1 MASMNTFKTYCQRKF
16 PDNWEIVD
24 KGHGLFHFR
33 DNLVSRGNGFIFV
46 VQEEINKFEVT
57 LIFED
62 FAKELSECAEKSI
75 SDSNS
80 PLRKLFDL
88 YVGLT
93 VVVHKHYIETNLDP
107 ATKKFDKWDF
117 KLIYKKGGDTYDADN
132 FSDIL
137 ISFILYIFPY
147 KMEAEEEGASESELL
162 TKYER
167 SHINRSLCL
176 AYFGYNCKA
185 CGINLK
191 DKYGDIARDFIHVH
205 HLKPISESGIRK
217 PDPIED
223 FVPLCPNCHAIAHL
237 KNPPVTVEE
246 IRIILNENGNANT

>member
-1 MASMNTFKTYCQRKF
+1 MNTFKTYCERKF
-16 PDNWEIVD
+16 PNNWEIVD
-24 KGHGLFHFR
+24 KGQGLFHFR
-33 DNLVSRGNGFIFV
+33 DSLIDRGNGFLV
-46 VQEEINKFEVT
+46 VIQEEVNKYEVT

-62 FAKELSECAEKSI
+62 FAKELSEYAEKNI
-75 SDSNS
+75 SDSNN

-88 YVGLT
+88 NTDLT

-107 ATKKFDKWDF
+107 STSKFENWDF
-117 KLIYKKGGDTYDADN
+117 KLIYKKGSDGYDADK

-147 KMEAEEEGASESELL
+147 KLEAEEEGASKSELL

-167 SHINRSLCL
+167 SHLNRSLCL
-176 AYFGYNCKA
+176 AYHGYNCKA

-205 HLKPISESGIRK
+205 HLNPISESGIIK
-217 PDPIED
+217 PDPIKD

-237 KNPPVTVEE
+237 KNPPLTVEE
-246 IRIILNENGNANT
+246 IQKILKENGNTNTQ